1 MLPCLKL
8 RANTPR
14 EHFFICLLASR
25 RTRTHSI
32 LFAIMRQ
39 HLHNSVLSSRAP
51 EAKQHT
57 KIPTQDPFNGHEVD
71 KGVFV
76 LGNATL
82 EVVAPL
88 PMWRFLVFCLFIY
101 LFIYLFEIARF
112 VGLG

>member
-1 MLPCLKL
+1 MKL
-8 RANTPR
+8 RANTPW

-39 HLHNSVLSSRAP
+39 HLHNSVLSSRAL

-57 KIPTQDPFNGHEVD
+57 KIPTQDLFSADEVNE
-71 KGVFV
+71 GVFV

-88 PMWRFLVFCLFIY
+88 PMWRFLDFCLFIY
-101 LFIYLFEIARF
+101 SFI
-112 VGLG
+112 